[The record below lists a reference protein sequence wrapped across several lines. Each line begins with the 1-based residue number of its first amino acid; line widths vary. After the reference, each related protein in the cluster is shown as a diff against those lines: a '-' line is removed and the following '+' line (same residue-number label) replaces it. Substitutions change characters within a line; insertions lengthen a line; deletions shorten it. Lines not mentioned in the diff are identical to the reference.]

1 MNLKKAEMET
11 VIRFDESEDTAVIY
25 TCSPVWKRKL
35 QKLVLEHAK
44 IARLKE
50 VDGFGG
56 ETYLLPKRLVKLS
69 APRALSEAQ
78 KAVFYLQQKE
88 TEKQNKEGNPLL
100 LQEAHAM

>member
-1 MNLKKAEMET
+1 MDVFPRLT
-11 VIRFDESEDTAVIY
+11 R
-25 TCSPVWKRKL
+25 CSLNAGGSSSLTLQRKL

-78 KAVFYLQQKE
+78 KAVLTRFSFGSVE
-88 TEKQNKEGNPLL
+88 RSI
-100 LQEAHAM
+100 

>member
-1 MNLKKAEMET
+1 MNLKKAEKET

-78 KAVFYLQQKE
+78 KAVLTRFSFGSVE
-88 TEKQNKEGNPLL
+88 RSI
-100 LQEAHAM
+100 